1 MQLKKAVALGLVAAG
16 FVSAAPAAQ
25 AAPGGSRGGDRAEQA
40 QVPSR
45 VATRLKRADRAL
57 ERAQD
62 AIDDGTSAA
71 SALKSVRTNTAAAL
85 KAAKKR
91 AGSDNGPASI
101 GAVASFQHKVI
112 DDTAALLDGAD
123 DATVAELATTLDSA
137 VTGRDEAIA
146 AISALT
152 DKSAYSRVLTRIDS
166 QVAAEIEAIDEALT
180 DDTLTDGAK
189 TALTDAKAK
198 LAATATVIDGLTA
211 SSTSSENVSQES
223 GSTDAAQGEDCP
235 EGEGRRGGRG
245 QQGSQQQNQD
255 TESAPQT

>member
-16 FVSAAPAAQ
+16 IVSVAPAAQ
-25 AAPGGSRGGDRAEQA
+25 AAPGGGRGGDRAEQA

-62 AIDDGTSAA
+62 AVDDGTSAA
-71 SALKSVRTNTAAAL
+71 SALKSVRTNTTAAL

-91 AGSDNGPASI
+91 AGSENGPASL
-101 GAVASFQHKVI
+101 GAVASFQHKVSG
-112 DDTAALLDGAD
+112 DTAALFDGAD
-123 DATVAELATTLDSA
+123 DATVTELATTLDSA
-137 VTGRDEAIA
+137 ITGRDEAIA

-152 DKSAYSRVLTRIDS
+152 DKSAYSRVLSRIDK
-166 QVAAEIEAIDEALT
+166 QVTAEIEAIDEALT

-198 LAATATVIDGLTA
+198 LAATATVLDGLTTT
-211 SSTSSENVSQES
+211 STSTENVSQES
-223 GSTDAAQGEDCP
+223 GQDNTAAGEDCP

-245 QQGSQQQNQD
+245 GQSQNQD